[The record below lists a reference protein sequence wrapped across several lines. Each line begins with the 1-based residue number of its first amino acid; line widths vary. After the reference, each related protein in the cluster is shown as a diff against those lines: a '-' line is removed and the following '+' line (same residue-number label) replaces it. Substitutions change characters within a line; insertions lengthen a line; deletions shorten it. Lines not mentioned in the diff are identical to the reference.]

1 MNKEELNKILFSL
14 EDVARKHTIEVCDNG
29 SMIEF
34 MSAQID
40 ELRLNNYSAKILLN
54 YINKQKEVL
63 DKIKD
68 KLKEDNKEAVDFTHK
83 IETSDLQQGSY
94 PVHYYRMLWN
104 KELTEKY
111 LEILEE
117 IE

>member
-63 DKIKD
+63 DKIKEYI
-68 KLKEDNKEAVDFTHK
+68 KEKGLY
-83 IETSDLQQGSY
+83 SDYGDRASECEKDIL
-94 PVHYYRMLWN
+94 
-104 KELTEKY
+104 EL
-111 LEILEE
+111 LEE
-117 IE
+117 IEKGE

>member
-14 EDVARKHTIEVCDNG
+14 ENVARKHTIEVCDNG
-29 SMIEF
+29 SIIET
-34 MSAQID
+34 MSAQQID

-63 DKIKD
+63 DKIKE
-68 KLKEDNKEAVDFTHK
+68 KLKEKDENGFEK
-83 IETSDLQQGSY
+83 IYVEDALY
-94 PVHYYRMLWN
+94 FVN
-104 KELTEKY
+104 EL
-111 LEILEE
+111 LEE